1 MVSPKRGVG
10 GSNPLGDVWIKA
22 GIVTAYMLNIYPLF
36 YFMVYAPLTGQVKPL
51 SEVPDETFSKD
62 VLGRGAAI
70 ISSEGKLYSPVDGKV
85 STVMDTRH
93 ALGISGP
100 GESELLIHIGLEIVS
115 LGGKYFSPKVKE
127 GDEVKVGDLLIEFD
141 LEAIK
146 KDFKT
151 ITPVLIMNAD
161 DYDEIIPMKTD
172 GNIQA
177 GEPFYEV
184 K

>member
-1 MVSPKRGVG
+1 M
-10 GSNPLGDVWIKA
+10 
-22 GIVTAYMLNIYPLF
+22 
-36 YFMVYAPLTGQVKPL
+36 
-51 SEVPDETFSKD
+51 
-62 VLGRGAAI
+62 
-70 ISSEGKLYSPVDGKV
+70 
-85 STVMDTRH
+85 
-93 ALGISGP
+93 
-100 GESELLIHIGLEIVS
+100 
-115 LGGKYFSPKVKE
+115 
-127 GDEVKVGDLLIEFD
+127 GDLLIEFD

-161 DYDEIIPMKTD
+161 DYDEIILMKTD